1 MTTIS
6 PKGMK
11 ILIADDH
18 TIVRRG
24 LKQLLLEEYPFAILG
39 EVGDAEALIET
50 VTLQNWDI
58 LLCDINMPGR
68 SGIDALQQIK
78 QSVPSLPVLIMSMYP
93 EEQYALRVFKAGA
106 AGYLSK
112 ETIHLDLINAIEKV
126 IAGKKFITP
135 SIAEKLFD
143 SLDVKT
149 HKPLHETLSNRE
161 YEVFMSLVSGKSSA
175 AIADKLSISST
186 TVSTYRIRILE
197 KMKMD
202 SNTELIK
209 YAIEFKLI

>member
-149 HKPLHETLSNRE
+149 QKPLHETLSNRE